1 VQTIETALSRYNGK
15 PLNYSMLARHLGISY
30 HTVKRRIEELQELGF
45 LRLLYCFPKARE
57 AHGRRAPMLFM
68 KTNLDFRTR
77 LIEQIIACEKVRSS
91 SSSFGYFQTYSG
103 GHIDLILNTPRK
115 RIGFIFSDSPYPI
128 QHTWICLRRLC
139 RRGWIDYGF
148 VLYTGRRSFF
158 PARKM
163 VALPVGAFIPRYNR
177 WLESVENLAHREIL
191 KMVRRWNNRSV
202 TEQRSALEAGPG
214 QLLDLREPLGK
225 HGEAVRLPPAE

>member
-1 VQTIETALSRYNGK
+1 V
-15 PLNYSMLARHLGISY
+15 LARHLGISY
-30 HTVKRRIEELQELGF
+30 HTVKRRIEKLEKVGF
-45 LRLLYCFPKARE
+45 LHLLHCFPEARQ
-57 AHGRRAPMLFM
+57 AHGRTAPMLCM
-68 KTNLDFRTR
+68 KTNLDFRMR

-103 GHIDLILNTPRK
+103 GHIDLILNTPCK
-115 RIGFIFSDSPYPI
+115 KIGFILSDSLFPI

-163 VALPVGAFIPRYNR
+163 VALPVDAFIPRYNH
-177 WLESVENLAHREIL
+177 WLESVENLAHRNIL
-191 KMVRRWNNRSV
+191 KMARRWNNRSV
-202 TEQRSALEAGPG
+202 DQPSKRARANSST
-214 QLLDLREPLGK
+214 
-225 HGEAVRLPPAE
+225 